1 MSNQTAAWRVP
12 DADRPPEQFWIDF
25 GNFVMASM
33 RQDDTDHY
41 WETLAKWA
49 DVLCKRYHGN
59 DVVAHLIIDY
69 LDGQD
74 KRSKQLPGN
83 ATT

>member
-1 MSNQTAAWRVP
+1 MSKESWKVP

-33 RQDDTDHY
+33 QQDDTDHY
-41 WETLAKWA
+41 WETLIRWA
-49 DVLCKRYHGN
+49 DVLGKRYPKN

-74 KRSKQLPGN
+74 KRSKQLSVN